1 MSLPQ
6 TTTHGEK
13 SGGDQGRHSVNLLEL
28 EPAERDDESVC
39 SCRTNTDNGQ
49 TVLQFQGT
57 PYMQTLSASACE
69 NMEVD
74 FYLKKGQVGNS

>member
-1 MSLPQ
+1 MSSPQ
-6 TTTHGEK
+6 TKTLGEK
-13 SGGDQGRHSVNLLEL
+13 PSGDQERHVINFLEL

-39 SCRTNTDNGQ
+39 CHTNSDNGK

-74 FYLKKGQVGNS
+74 FYLENGQVSND